1 VSVNI
6 VHSGVGAI
14 SHSDLDLA
22 QACGACIVG
31 FNVKGGSTGNLSAAQ
46 GSVKVCRSVIKNS
59 YVYSFDNFH
68 CQLVR
73 WRSHSYHGDS
83 V

>member
-1 VSVNI
+1 MNI

-31 FNVKGGSTGNLSAAQ
+31 FNVKSGSSVNLSAAQ
-46 GSVKVCRSVIKNS
+46 ASVKV
-59 YVYSFDNFH
+59 
-68 CQLVR
+68 
-73 WRSHSYHGDS
+73 SHSVSYMASIYAFGFAFIS
-83 V
+83 

>member
-1 VSVNI
+1 MNI

-31 FNVKGGSTGNLSAAQ
+31 FNVKGGSSVNLSAAQ
-46 GSVKVCRSVIKNS
+46 ASVKVPRSVPKNRFI
-59 YVYSFDNFH
+59 YSFDNFKCQVLRLLSH
-68 CQLVR
+68 CYL
-73 WRSHSYHGDS
+73 GDS
-83 V
+83 F

>member
-1 VSVNI
+1 MNI

-31 FNVKGGSTGNLSAAQ
+31 FNVKSGSSANLSAAQ
-46 GSVKVCRSVIKNS
+46 ASVKVPCSVPNNRFI
-59 YVYSFDNFH
+59 YSFDNFQ
-68 CQLVR
+68 CQLLR
-73 WRSHSYHGDS
+73 LLSHS
-83 V
+83 